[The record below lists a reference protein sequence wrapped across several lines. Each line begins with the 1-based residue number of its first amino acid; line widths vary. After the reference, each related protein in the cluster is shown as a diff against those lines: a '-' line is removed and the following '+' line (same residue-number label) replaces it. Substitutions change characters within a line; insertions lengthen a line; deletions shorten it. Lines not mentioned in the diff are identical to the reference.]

1 MAKRKGVKMLM
12 LNLAIMFSILSN
24 NLSLQVKIKDPN
36 NGICDDLD
44 LQASIS
50 DLASIFKNQVQE
62 KV

>member
-24 NLSLQVKIKDPN
+24 NLSLQVKIQDAK
-36 NGICDDLD
+36 NGISDDLD

-50 DLASIFKNQVQE
+50 DLASIFKNQVQ
-62 KV
+62 

>member
-24 NLSLQVKIKDPN
+24 NLSLQVKIKDAK
-36 NGICDDLD
+36 NGISDDLD

-50 DLASIFKNQVQE
+50 DLASIFKNQVQ
-62 KV
+62 

>member
-12 LNLAIMFSILSN
+12 LNLAIMFSILRN
-24 NLSLQVKIKDPN
+24 NLSLQVKIKDAK
-36 NGICDDLD
+36 NGISDDLD

>member
-24 NLSLQVKIKDPN
+24 NLSLQVKIKDQK

>member
-24 NLSLQVKIKDPN
+24 NLSLQVKIQDPK
-36 NGICDDLD
+36 NGISDDLD

>member
-24 NLSLQVKIKDPN
+24 NLSLQVKIQDAK
-36 NGICDDLD
+36 NGISDDLD